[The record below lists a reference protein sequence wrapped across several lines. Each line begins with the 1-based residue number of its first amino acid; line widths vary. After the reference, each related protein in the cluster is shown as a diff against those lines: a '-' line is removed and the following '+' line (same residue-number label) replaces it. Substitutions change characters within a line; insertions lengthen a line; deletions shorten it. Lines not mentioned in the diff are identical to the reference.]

1 MSLNGAKL
9 RTGKG
14 LAAVVVGLLVL
25 GIMGSAAAT
34 GGLRKTTVKS
44 LKKQLTSIAKR
55 VAALEATP
63 PGSSPAS
70 GPAGG
75 DLTGTYPN
83 PTIAANAVGSAEVTD
98 GSILGADIATGAVSS
113 AQVFDGSIT
122 AADLGTDS
130 VASAEVAVDAVGAP
144 ELKGVTS
151 FVASIGT
158 TNGVFK
164 NVTASCP
171 AGTQLLSGG
180 FSWATGSNISMTASA
195 PDGPAGSNP
204 TGWIVEGKSDAATN
218 TLFAWANCLA

>member
-14 LAAVVVGLLVL
+14 VAAVVVGLLVL

-130 VASAEVAVDAVGAP
+130 VASAEIAADQVGNS
-144 ELKGVTS
+144 ELKAVTTVTVGVSASANAFT
-151 FVASIGT
+151 VAE
-158 TNGVFK
+158 
-164 NVTASCP
+164 
-171 AGTQLLSGG
+171 AGCGGGQVLAGG
-180 FSWATGSNISMTASA
+180 FSWGVGGNIDMATNA
-195 PDGPAGSNP
+195 PDAGL
-204 TGWIVEGKSDAATN
+204 TKWIVEGRNSTAT
-218 TLFAWANCLA
+218 TLFAWAICLAA